1 MSDISMGTTKH
12 KKAWTAAR
20 KKNLAIDIFFY
31 VLLTVIALIC
41 LFPVVHVFSKSISE
55 ESYVIANKVVLF
67 PKGFSLNAYQKIFA
81 DSSILRS
88 MFVTVVVT
96 ISFTVIGMFL
106 TVCAA
111 YALSRRELKGR
122 KLMTFLIMLTMYFTA
137 GTIPDYLLMN
147 NLHMLDTWWCMILPL
162 CFAPYNLLIMKTN
175 FQASIPDSLV
185 ESAVIDGAGH
195 FRILASIVLPLSKPI
210 LATIAL
216 FYAVGRW
223 NAYQDA
229 LYYIKQRTD
238 LRPLQL
244 KLYYLVVSAQ
254 ESFQAEGGNVGVL
267 TNPEVLKAACVIF
280 ATLPIVCIYPFV
292 QKYFVQGTMVGAVKG
307 LSISPA

>member
-1 MSDISMGTTKH
+1 MRNTSVAVRRGKV
-12 KKAWTAAR
+12 WTATGI
-20 KKNLAIDIFFY
+20 KNLVVDIVFY
-31 VLLTVIALIC
+31 IFLTAMALIC
-41 LFPVVHVFSKSISE
+41 LFPFIHVFSKSISE
-55 ESYVIANKVVLF
+55 ESYVIANKIVLL
-67 PKGFSLNAYQKIFA
+67 PKGFSLNAYEKIFA
-81 DSSILRS
+81 DTSIMRS

-96 ISFTVIGMFL
+96 VSFTVIGMFL

-147 NLHMLDTWWCMILPL
+147 KLHMLDTWWCMILPL
-162 CFAPYNLLIMKTN
+162 CFAPYNLLIMKNN
-175 FQASIPDSLV
+175 FSSSIPDSLI
-185 ESAVIDGAGH
+185 ESALIDGAGH
-195 FRILASIVLPLSKPI
+195 FKILGSIVVPLSKPI
-210 LATIAL
+210 MATIAL

-244 KLYYLVVSAQ
+244 KLYYLVVAAR
-254 ESFQAEGGNVGVL
+254 ESFQAEGGSVGVL

-280 ATLPIVCIYPFV
+280 ATLPIICIYPFL

-307 LSISPA
+307 

>member
-1 MSDISMGTTKH
+1 MRNTSVAVRRRKV
-12 KKAWTAAR
+12 WTAAGI
-20 KKNLAIDIFFY
+20 KNLVVDVVFYIF
-31 VLLTVIALIC
+31 LTTMALVC
-41 LFPVVHVFSKSISE
+41 LFPFIHVFSKSISE
-55 ESYVIANKVVLF
+55 ESYVIANKVVLL
-67 PKGFSLNAYQKIFA
+67 PKGFSLNAYEKIFA
-81 DSSILRS
+81 DTSIMRS

-96 ISFTVIGMFL
+96 VSFTVIGMFL

-122 KLMTFLIMLTMYFTA
+122 KLMTFLIMLTMYFSA

-147 NLHMLDTWWCMILPL
+147 KLHMLDTWWCMILPL
-162 CFAPYNLLIMKTN
+162 CFAPYNLLIMKNN
-175 FQASIPDSLV
+175 FSCSIPDSLI
-185 ESAVIDGAGH
+185 ESALIDGAGH
-195 FRILASIVLPLSKPI
+195 FKILGSIVVPLSKPI
-210 LATIAL
+210 MATIAL

-244 KLYYLVVSAQ
+244 KLYYLVVAAR
-254 ESFQAEGGNVGVL
+254 ESFQAEGGSAGVL

-280 ATLPIVCIYPFV
+280 ATLPIICIYPFL

-307 LSISPA
+307 

>member
-1 MSDISMGTTKH
+1 MSDISMGTAKH

-20 KKNLAIDIFFY
+20 KKNLVIDIFFY

-307 LSISPA
+307 